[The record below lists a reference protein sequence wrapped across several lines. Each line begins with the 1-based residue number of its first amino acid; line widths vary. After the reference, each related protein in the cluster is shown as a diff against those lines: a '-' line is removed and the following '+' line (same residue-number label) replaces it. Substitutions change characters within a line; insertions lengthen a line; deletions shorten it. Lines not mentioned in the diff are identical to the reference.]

1 MEERR
6 LTNRERR
13 QNMSMMVATMKKMK
27 NGNLGGMQRHNQ
39 REFENHSNEDIDPER
54 SDLNYDL
61 VNDDKISYKDKVN
74 QIIDDQR
81 IGTRAIRK
89 DAVKVDEWIIS
100 SDREF
105 FNELD
110 TEQTEEFFQSVVDYF
125 GENFGEKNVAYAS
138 VHLDETT
145 PHMHLGVVPM
155 KDGKLS
161 SKTVFTRE
169 KLTEIQEQL
178 PQHLK
183 NQGFDIERGIEGS
196 KSKHHATSEYK
207 KLKENITKKQFED
220 LSYKLDQAEKR
231 NVVYTDILE
240 NDFKVKKI
248 EPREMKA
255 RLILNDLERGIQPSN
270 LEQAKEWLRTLKN
283 AVGSKIDPQRLNWGI
298 DKIKKIIEKVFK
310 VVKGLTLGL

>member
-1 MEERR
+1 
-6 LTNRERR
+6 
-13 QNMSMMVATMKKMK
+13 MVATMKKMK
-27 NGNLGGMQRHNQ
+27 NGNLGGIQKHNQ

-54 SDLNYDL
+54 SELNYDL
-61 VNDDKISYKDKVN
+61 VNDEKISYKDKVN
-74 QIIDDQR
+74 SIIDEQR
-81 IGTRAIRK
+81 VSTRAIRK

-105 FNELD
+105 FNNLD
-110 TEQTEEFFQSVVDYF
+110 PEQTKEFFQSVVDYF
-125 GENFGEKNVAYAS
+125 SENFGKQNVAYAS

-145 PHMHLGVVPM
+145 PHMHMGVVPM

-161 SKTVFTRE
+161 SKAVFTRE

-178 PQHLK
+178 PK
-183 NQGFDIERGIEGS
+183 YMNEKGFDIERGIEGS

-207 KLKENITKKQFED
+207 KLKENITKQQFEN

-231 NVVYTDILE
+231 NIVYTDILE
-240 NDFKVKKI
+240 NDFKVKSI

-270 LEQAKEWLRTLKN
+270 LEQAKKWLKSLKN
-283 AVGSKIDPQRLNWGI
+283 AVGTKIDPSRLVKGI
-298 DKIKKIIEKVFK
+298 DTLEKIIKVVFK
-310 VVKGLTLGL
+310 VVKGMTMSL